1 MTIKSTPHWAA
12 LRGSPAALATAAT
25 ATILLLAAIVIGQT
39 STVGFLIL
47 GAAFVLVLAAAAW
60 PWPRVVLVIAV
71 LSPILDRYII
81 SGLLP
86 ANLGTAAHLSSEVLL
101 GAVALVVAIRGA
113 REGTLIPALRHPT
126 VYALAA
132 FVAVALV
139 GTAVNGV
146 PLIVSGAGLAFTLDA
161 AIIFVAVRIVGYD
174 LRQASASVI
183 AFVVLV
189 SVAALVGLA
198 QALLDPNLFGLYAL
212 QGRFGEVYRLSS
224 FLGDP
229 NTFGAFLIV
238 AAPFAVFAA
247 VAARTPRWRAIA
259 LVLALLLLVALWI
272 SFSRGAWLALV
283 IGAGLASAV
292 IDRRTLVTGAVLT
305 AMAFAIALTMP
316 RDLLVPA
323 PDAGAGPQQ
332 RPDLIDSTFNRVGA
346 VGEGRDLRTQFILNA
361 LPILRDHPVVGVGPG
376 RYGGAAADIFPTP
389 VYETYD
395 TDRLF
400 SNPLQRT
407 VDNFW
412 LHIAVE
418 GGALGLAAL
427 GGAILAA
434 FLPALWAARRA
445 IGRRRILLGG
455 IAAAVAGLV
464 VNSVSTMTLE
474 GNGVGYVFWFLLGL
488 GPLVANAATGGSAGE
503 QDGQETQQA

>member
-1 MTIKSTPHWAA
+1 MHQSTSLSAV
-12 LRGSPAALATAAT
+12 RGSPAALATVAA
-25 ATILLLAAIVIGQT
+25 AAILLLATIAIGQV
-39 STVGFLIL
+39 SSVGFLAT
-47 GAAFVLVLAAAAW
+47 GALFVLLLAVAAW
-60 PWPRVVLVIAV
+60 RWPRVVLVVAV

-86 ANLGTAAHLSSEVLL
+86 ANLGTAAHVSSEVLL
-101 GAVALVVAIRGA
+101 GAVALVIAVRGA
-113 REGTLIPALRHPT
+113 RDGTLLPALRHPT

-132 FVAVALV
+132 FAVVALV
-139 GTAVNGV
+139 GTALNGV
-146 PLIVSGAGLAFTLDA
+146 PPLVAGAGLAFTLDA
-161 AIIFVAVRIVGYD
+161 AVLFVAVRIVGYD
-174 LRQASASVI
+174 LRQASTSVI
-183 AFVVLV
+183 AFMVLV
-189 SVAALVGLA
+189 AMAALVALG

-238 AAPFAVFAA
+238 AAPFAVVAA

-259 LVLALLLLVALWI
+259 LIVALLLLVALWI
-272 SFSRGAWLALV
+272 SFSRGAWLAFL
-283 IGAGLASAV
+283 IGAGLVAAV
-292 IDRRTLVTGAVLT
+292 IDRRTVVTGAVLT

-323 PDAGAGPQQ
+323 PVGGGTGSQ

-389 VYETYD
+389 IYAEYD

-418 GGALGLAAL
+418 GGLLGLAAL
-427 GGAILAA
+427 AGAILAA
-434 FLPALWAARRA
+434 ILPALWAARRA
-445 IGRRRILLGG
+445 LGRRRILLAG

-488 GPLVANAATGGSAGE
+488 GTLVATAPTGGSAGE
-503 QDGQETQQA
+503 QDGEEPEQA

>member
-1 MTIKSTPHWAA
+1 MTTHPTSIPNALRASPQAVVTAVTAA
-12 LRGSPAALATAAT
+12 L
-25 ATILLLAAIVIGQT
+25 LLLAAIGLGQVSAT
-39 STVGFLIL
+39 GFLVAGGL
-47 GAAFVLVLAAAAW
+47 FVLLLAGAAW
-60 PWPRVVLVIAV
+60 RWPRVVLVIAV
-71 LSPILDRYII
+71 LSPIIDRYII

-86 ANLGTAAHLSSEVLL
+86 IRLGTAAHLSSEVLL
-101 GAVALVVAIRGA
+101 GAVALVIAVRGA
-113 REGTLIPALRHPT
+113 RDGTLLPALRHPS
-126 VYALAA
+126 VYALVV
-132 FVAVALV
+132 FVGSALL
-139 GTAVNGV
+139 GTVLNGV
-146 PLIVSGAGLAFTLDA
+146 PLLVAGAGLAFTLDA
-161 AIIFVAVRIVGYD
+161 AVLFLAVRIVGYD

-183 AFVVLV
+183 AFVALV
-189 SVAALVGLA
+189 AVAAVVALA

-238 AAPFAVFAA
+238 AAPFAVVAA
-247 VAARTPRWRAIA
+247 VAARTPRWRAVA

-272 SFSRGAWLALV
+272 SFSRGAWLAFLV
-283 IGAGLASAV
+283 GAGVVAAV
-292 IDRRTLVTGAVLT
+292 IDRRTVVTGAVLT
-305 AMAFAIALTMP
+305 AMAFAIAVTMP

-323 PDAGAGPQQ
+323 PDPSAAPQR

-346 VGEGRDLRTQFILNA
+346 VGEGRDLRTQFVLNA
-361 LPILRDHPVVGVGPG
+361 LPILRDHPLLGVGPG

-389 VYETYD
+389 IYD
-395 TDRLF
+395 AYATDRLF

-418 GGALGLAAL
+418 GGLIGFAAL
-427 GGAILAA
+427 AGAILAA

-445 IGRRRILLGG
+445 LGRRRILLTG

-488 GPLVANAATGGSAGE
+488 ATLVVTARAGGSASEEDGDEAE
-503 QDGQETQQA
+503 QA